1 MSSSRSVDRS
11 GPIAWMAS
19 NSIAANLAMIV
30 LIVGGLLF
38 SSRVVQ
44 EVFPEF
50 ALDQVSVRVPYPGAS
65 PEEIEQGILLAIE
78 DQIGGVDG
86 VKKLTSQALEG
97 VGTVTAELASG
108 ADKSK
113 ALQDIRNEVDRII
126 TFPEEAEKPV
136 VSLSSRKRKVMSVLV
151 HGEMPEAS
159 LRALTERV
167 RDTLVA
173 SDEITLVELGAAKAY
188 EVAIEVPQEAL
199 RAHGLTLPRIAE
211 VVRQSALELPAGEVA
226 TEAGDVLVRL
236 QERRDLASE
245 FAELPLVLG
254 ADGTRV
260 RIGDVGEVRDTFSED
275 DIEATYQGE
284 PALELVV
291 YRIDMETPIG
301 VSRAARAIIDE
312 IERDLPAGASLA
324 VWDDQSKR
332 YEDRLDLLARNAVIG
347 LGLVLLL
354 LGLFLEP
361 RVAFWVTMGIVISVV
376 GSFIVFPATG
386 ATINMVSLF
395 AFIVTLGI
403 IVDDAIIVGENI
415 FELREKGMDPLDAA
429 IEGARQIAMPVV
441 FAVLTNVIAFMPLFF
456 VPGATGKIFLQIP
469 AVVVSVF
476 VISLVESLF
485 ILPAHLAH
493 ATRPGRIMRIVG
505 APNRWVSRGFERF
518 SAGTFAPLVTL
529 CLRNRYFVPALG
541 VALLLVSFGF
551 VGGGKIRSSF
561 LPRIDSDVVTATARL
576 PVGVPIETTREIR
589 AALEAGARRAAAEVQ
604 DDLIL
609 GIFAEIG
616 GGATSNGGAEANSL
630 TLRANLV
637 PPDRREIGG
646 IEFSR
651 KWRAAVGDLT
661 GVEAV
666 TFAATSFGPGDK
678 PIDIQLTGPDQGQ
691 LEEAARELGRR
702 MAEYSGVSDVDD
714 GTASGKRQLSFELTP
729 AGQALGL
736 TAASVAGQVRA
747 AFFGAEAL
755 RQQRGRNEVKVLVRL
770 PRSERSQLNSVE
782 DLVLRTPTGG
792 EVPLSVAA
800 RVSEG
805 RSYTAIDRRDGQR
818 IVAVT
823 GDVDTTSADANVIL
837 ADARESALA
846 ELVARYDGLAFSFEG
861 EQESRRESLSALG
874 IGLAFAMFAIFAMLA
889 IPLQSYT
896 LPMIVLSGAPFG
908 VIGALL
914 GHLIL
919 GYGVSLMS
927 LFGIIALTGV
937 VVNDSL
943 VLVVTANRNREE
955 GMSAFEAVRWASIRR
970 LRPILLTSLTTSLGL
985 LPMMLE
991 TSSQARFLV
1000 PMAISLGFGV
1010 LFSTFVILLLVPSL
1024 YLVREDF
1031 FAIGRVAAGRDRNE
1045 TGDRGEDAP
1054 ASA

>member
-1 MSSSRSVDRS
+1 M
-11 GPIAWMAS
+11 
-19 NSIAANLAMIV
+19 
-30 LIVGGLLF
+30 
-38 SSRVVQ
+38 
-44 EVFPEF
+44 
-50 ALDQVSVRVPYPGAS
+50 
-65 PEEIEQGILLAIE
+65 
-78 DQIGGVDG
+78 
-86 VKKLTSQALEG
+86 
-97 VGTVTAELASG
+97 
-108 ADKSK
+108 
-113 ALQDIRNEVDRII
+113 
-126 TFPEEAEKPV
+126 
-136 VSLSSRKRKVMSVLV
+136 
-151 HGEMPEAS
+151 
-159 LRALTERV
+159 
-167 RDTLVA
+167 
-173 SDEITLVELGAAKAY
+173 
-188 EVAIEVPQEAL
+188 
-199 RAHGLTLPRIAE
+199 
-211 VVRQSALELPAGEVA
+211 RQSALELPAGEVA

-260 RIGDVGEVRDTFSED
+260 RIGDVGEVHDTFSED

-312 IERDLPAGASLA
+312 IERDLPDGASLA

-493 ATRPGRIMRIVG
+493 ATQPGRIMRIVG

-589 AALEAGARRAAAEVQ
+589 AALEAGARRAAAEDPGRPDPRDLRRDRRRRDLERRRRGEQPDPARQPGPAGPARDRRHRVQ
-604 DDLIL
+604 PQVARGRRRPD
-609 GIFAEIG
+609 GRG
-616 GGATSNGGAEANSL
+616 GGDL
-630 TLRANLV
+630 RRHLLRA
-637 PPDRREIGG
+637 RRQAH
-646 IEFSR
+646 R
-651 KWRAAVGDLT
+651 HPAHRA
-661 GVEAV
+661 
-666 TFAATSFGPGDK
+666 GPG
-678 PIDIQLTGPDQGQ
+678 P
-691 LEEAARELGRR
+691 ARGGRPR
-702 MAEYSGVSDVDD
+702 ARPAHGRVLRRQRRRRRHGV
-714 GTASGKRQLSFELTP
+714 
-729 AGQALGL
+729 GQA
-736 TAASVAGQVRA
+736 
-747 AFFGAEAL
+747 
-755 RQQRGRNEVKVLVRL
+755 
-770 PRSERSQLNSVE
+770 P
-782 DLVLRTPTGG
+782 
-792 EVPLSVAA
+792 
-800 RVSEG
+800 
-805 RSYTAIDRRDGQR
+805 
-818 IVAVT
+818 
-823 GDVDTTSADANVIL
+823 
-837 ADARESALA
+837 A
-846 ELVARYDGLAFSFEG
+846 ELRADPR
-861 EQESRRESLSALG
+861 
-874 IGLAFAMFAIFAMLA
+874 
-889 IPLQSYT
+889 
-896 LPMIVLSGAPFG
+896 GAGPRPHRG
-908 VIGALL
+908 VG
-914 GHLIL
+914 
-919 GYGVSLMS
+919 
-927 LFGIIALTGV
+927 
-937 VVNDSL
+937 
-943 VLVVTANRNREE
+943 
-955 GMSAFEAVRWASIRR
+955 
-970 LRPILLTSLTTSLGL
+970 
-985 LPMMLE
+985 
-991 TSSQARFLV
+991 
-1000 PMAISLGFGV
+1000 
-1010 LFSTFVILLLVPSL
+1010 
-1024 YLVREDF
+1024 
-1031 FAIGRVAAGRDRNE
+1031 GRVRSARRSSAPRPCVSSAAGTR
-1045 TGDRGEDAP
+1045 
-1054 ASA
+1054 